1 MTTQGFRGL
10 GCLCFAEPILG
21 LFKAGCP
28 GGSATLTR
36 EDHHT
41 LASYKLTNYSTLHL
55 AHSLKGG
62 MQMFVK
68 TLTGSTIVFEAESSD
83 TIDAIKAKIQVSP
96 PISSASH
103 VKENSSRVVARV
115 QIIIFAKKQCCIW
128 SLV

>member
-1 MTTQGFRGL
+1 
-10 GCLCFAEPILG
+10 
-21 LFKAGCP
+21 
-28 GGSATLTR
+28 
-36 EDHHT
+36 
-41 LASYKLTNYSTLHL
+41 
-55 AHSLKGG
+55 
-62 MQMFVK
+62 MFVK

-96 PISSASH
+96 PISSASY